1 MKNGYTIRIS
11 ATNNRTGQVWGERNT
26 TFRNEDNAISH
37 IGVLDD
43 FFDLLRENKRW
54 GTTGSND
61 DLVERIIKPIK
72 DRLEPPK
79 RERGSHNP

>member
-11 ATNNRTGQVWGERNT
+11 ATDNRTGRDFGERNI

-37 IGVLDD
+37 IGILDD
-43 FFDLLRENKRW
+43 FFDLLLENKRW
-54 GTTGSND
+54 GRDSAND

-72 DRLEPPK
+72 DQLEPPN
-79 RERGSHNP
+79 REKEVA